1 MSKIKITCLILC
13 VLVFGLFANTAFAA
27 KKVVVISGVSETN
40 AKEIGYHMIYDGIN
54 ESFKPAGIVPEYQW
68 VNIDAMPDAA
78 AKEAAGMAAVE
89 KAKASKPDLVIVIN
103 DDCLKYVGSKFDT
116 IPVVFTYIFGQ
127 PATLGLPKANITGVT
142 RVSYAADIWALANK
156 LFGAKTVALLSKKSA
171 SMEGVR
177 KYLFAG
183 ADKLKAA
190 SGVQYK
196 EMYLLDTFEEW
207 EKAVMTFPENFIYLA
222 DTSRILKDGKE
233 LPRAETTAWTVAN
246 SKVPVVGATEAD
258 VAAGALYAIVTSEKA
273 LGINAAEVAQK
284 VLSGTAPAD
293 IPYVPSKKGKL
304 VINAK
309 TAQKYK
315 LEIPYDILSSAEK
328 VYE

>member
-1 MSKIKITCLILC
+1 MSKIKIACLVVC
-13 VLVFGLFANTAFAA
+13 VLALSFFANMAFAA
-27 KKVVVISGVSETN
+27 KKVIVVAGVSEAN
-40 AKEIGYHMIYDGIN
+40 GKEASYFLITGGIN
-54 ESFKPAGIVPEYQW
+54 DSLKEAGIVPEYMW
-68 VNIDAMPDAA
+68 VDLDAVTDPAE
-78 AKEAAGMAAVE
+78 KEKLSLTTVE
-89 KAKASKPDLVIVIN
+89 KIKAATPDLVIVLN
-103 DDCLKYVGSKFDT
+103 DNCLKNIGTKIDT
-116 IPVVFTYIFGQ
+116 IPVVFSYVFGN
-127 PATLGLPKANITGVT
+127 PASLGLPKSNITGVT

-156 LFGAKTVALLSKKSA
+156 LFGAKTVALISKSSP

-196 EMYLLDTFEEW
+196 EMYLLNTFEEW
-207 EKAVMTFPENFIYLA
+207 EKTVKEFPEDFIYLA
-222 DTSRILKDGKE
+222 DTSRITQGDKI
-233 LPRAETTAWTVAN
+233 LPRTEVTAWTVAN
-246 SKVPVVGATEAD
+246 SKVPVVGATETD
-258 VAAGALYAIVTSEKA
+258 VEAGALYAIVTSENA
-273 LGINAAEVAQK
+273 LGVNAAEVAK
-284 VLSGTAPAD
+284 KILNGTAPAD